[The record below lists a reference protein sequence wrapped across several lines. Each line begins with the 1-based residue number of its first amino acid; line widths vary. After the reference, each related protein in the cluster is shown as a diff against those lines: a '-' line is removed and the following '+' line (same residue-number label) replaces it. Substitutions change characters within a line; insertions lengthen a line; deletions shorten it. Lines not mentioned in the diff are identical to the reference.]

1 MLSQAEIYDRCT
13 KFLEECIQEIFNQL
27 EPYLFEA
34 MTEVL
39 KYQIEYTMDIAI
51 INYVDYHIDELRMI
65 ALPKDV
71 KAAFWQIKKD
81 RWKKMCDEHSE
92 MFDQML
98 DRGEKTIF
106 YEHDGSIII
115 NSEYVVDNII
125 KNYSQYV

>member
-34 MTEVL
+34 MTEAL
-39 KYQIEYTMDIAI
+39 KCQIEYTMDNAI
-51 INYVDYHIDELRMI
+51 MNYVDYHIDELRMI

-71 KAAFWQIKKD
+71 KAAFWRIKKD
-81 RWKKMCDEHSE
+81 RWEKMCDKHGE

-106 YEHDGSIII
+106 YERDGSIII